1 MGHPY
6 LVNELYY
13 LSLMIL
19 LFKRNRTFIL
29 CRYAVITSASKQQQF
44 LVLALEQRNKT
55 EFGFF
60 IRMPISTLSYIIW
73 QYYGNLVLAPS
84 FVHQSC
90 LGHFLLCHV
99 VNWPLYEVLILQ
111 ITFVLKPMATLLN
124 ICSNSDRQNSNMN
137 TSESDLLIIHFLCEK
152 SCQLLQANKL
162 II

>member
-1 MGHPY
+1 MQICCYYQCIQVAAVPCACIGIEEQNRIW
-6 LVNELYY
+6 LLYQNANKY
-13 LSLMIL
+13 
-19 LFKRNRTFIL
+19 FKL
-29 CRYAVITSASKQQQF
+29 
-44 LVLALEQRNKT
+44 
-55 EFGFF
+55 
-60 IRMPISTLSYIIW
+60 YIIW

-84 FVHQSC
+84 FMHQSC

-124 ICSNSDRQNSNMN
+124 ICSNSDRQNSNMH